1 MIDVDDG
8 VAIREATEADIEAIQ
23 QIARETWS
31 FTYRGVIPPHIQDQ
45 AMNNWYE
52 SASLAAQ
59 IPAST
64 NLLLIAQSSAD
75 RSIGFAQFVQHSAD
89 LGELTRIYV
98 LPAHHGE
105 GVGFRLF
112 QEGLVW
118 LHDLGVQTLMVEV
131 EELNPIGR
139 RFYERNGFKEIGKT
153 TQDIFG
159 HPLST
164 VRYQRGVP

>member
-1 MIDVDDG
+1 MDDG
-8 VAIREATEADIEAIQ
+8 VEIREATEADLGAIQ

-31 FTYRGVIPPHIQDQ
+31 FTYDGVIPPDIQDQ
-45 AMNNWYE
+45 AMNSWYE

-59 IPAST
+59 IPASS
-64 NLLLIAQSSAD
+64 NLLLLAD
-75 RSIGFAQFVQHSAD
+75 SPPKRSIGFAQFVQHSAE

-98 LPAHHGE
+98 LPAHHGQ

-112 QEGLVW
+112 QEGLAW
-118 LHDLGVQTLMVEV
+118 LHDLGVQTLLVDV
-131 EELNPIGR
+131 EELNPLGR

-159 HPLST
+159 HSLST